1 LTCLSNWAR
10 VLEDPEVDIMLKKRI
25 SGSHRWEETNAV
37 SPNICDDKQRFA
49 KYLWKK
55 LPEIFDDKS
64 DITLNTAELLP
75 NMCDNHHVPCSAI
88 PVSDNTTIL
97 WALRMVDKRWAMTSV
112 VRLK

>member
-1 LTCLSNWAR
+1 
-10 VLEDPEVDIMLKKRI
+10 MLKKRI

-37 SPNICDDKQRFA
+37 SPNICDDKQRLA

-75 NMCDNHHVPCSAI
+75 NMCDNLHE
-88 PVSDNTTIL
+88 
-97 WALRMVDKRWAMTSV
+97 MVIVTHIWLSV
-112 VRLK
+112 TNIWRASKV